1 MSELT
6 ATNPGFL
13 SDMRNIII
21 EAQNNA
27 VRSVEYARMMMY
39 WHLGERTFVEEQRG
53 QDRAEYGSYL
63 TKGIAAYLEAEFG
76 SGFSVR
82 QLELCRQFYRTYPNA
97 NDIRRLLEKP
107 AIIYLADNSISGHVV
122 FVMP

>member
-53 QDRAEYGSYL
+53 QDRAEYG
-63 TKGIAAYLEAEFG
+63 A
-76 SGFSVR
+76 
-82 QLELCRQFYRTYPNA
+82 
-97 NDIRRLLEKP
+97 
-107 AIIYLADNSISGHVV
+107 
-122 FVMP
+122 